1 MDKVVLTKEGDSI
14 IAITPLN
21 QTAESLSQT
30 IPGSKV
36 VDRSSLPSREF
47 RDAWTIDGNI
57 DLKKAKKIWQNKIR
71 VARDKKLKEL
81 DIKWMRALERNE
93 TKKAASIAAQKQV
106 LRDLPEREEFM
117 NATSLDEI
125 KSFWPE
131 ILG

>member
-1 MDKVVLTKEGDSI
+1 MDKVVLIQEGDFVI
-14 IAITPLN
+14 VVTPLN
-21 QTAESLSQT
+21 QTAESLSAS

-36 VDRSSLPSREF
+36 VDRSALPSREW
-47 RDAWTIDGNI
+47 RDAWTIDCKV
-57 DLKKAKKIWQNKIR
+57 DLNKAKKIWQKKIR
-71 VARDKKLKEL
+71 VARNKKLKDL
-81 DIKWMRALERNE
+81 DIEWMQAMERGE
-93 TKKAASIAAQKQV
+93 VKKAGSIAAQKQV